1 MSDAALIA
9 PVDTS
14 QVSLQRPLPNGAK
27 AMLAQAR
34 QDKSADGLKQ
44 VSEDFEAFYASQIF
58 EQMFAGLEPD
68 EETGGGDG
76 EKMFRSLLIQEYG
89 KAAAKQHTLGIA
101 DVVQR
106 QLLQLQEVK

>member
-1 MSDAALIA
+1 MSDAGLIA

-14 QVSLQRPLPNGAK
+14 QASLRRPLPDAK
-27 AMLAQAR
+27 SAVALAR
-34 QDKSADGLKQ
+34 QDKSGDGLRK

-58 EQMFAGLEPD
+58 EQMFAGIEPD

-89 KAAAKQHTLGIA
+89 KAAAKQHALGIA